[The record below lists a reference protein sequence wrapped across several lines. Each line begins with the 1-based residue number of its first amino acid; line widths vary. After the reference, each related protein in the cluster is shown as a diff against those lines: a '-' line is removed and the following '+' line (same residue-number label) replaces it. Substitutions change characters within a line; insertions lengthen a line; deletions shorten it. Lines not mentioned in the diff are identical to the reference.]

1 MKKRENMSK
10 VIQLSIPQEP
20 EIDSGN
26 LLVDDIE
33 TIHYRNWI
41 DSYIDYIDF
50 KYEFK
55 CRWPNVWMI
64 LNENHSH

>member
-1 MKKRENMSK
+1 MSK

-50 KYEFK
+50 KYEVK
-55 CRWPNVWMI
+55 YSWPNVWMI

>member
-1 MKKRENMSK
+1 MSEI
-10 VIQLSIPQEP
+10 IQLSIPQEP

-33 TIHYRNWI
+33 TIPYKNWI

-50 KYEFK
+50 KFEFK
-55 CRWPNVWMI
+55 YR
-64 LNENHSH
+64 

>member
-1 MKKRENMSK
+1 MSK

-33 TIHYRNWI
+33 TISYKNWI
-41 DSYIDYIDF
+41 DSYIDYIDGYYNQ
-50 KYEFK
+50 KYS
-55 CRWPNVWMI
+55 WPNVWMI
-64 LNENHSH
+64 LNESYSQ

>member
-1 MKKRENMSK
+1 MSEI
-10 VIQLSIPQEP
+10 IQLSIPQEP

-33 TIHYRNWI
+33 TIPYKNLI

-50 KYEFK
+50 KFEFK
-55 CRWPNVWMI
+55 YRWPNVWMI
-64 LNENHSH
+64 LNENDSH

>member
-1 MKKRENMSK
+1 MSEI
-10 VIQLSIPQEP
+10 IQLSIPQEP

-33 TIHYRNWI
+33 TIPYKNWI

-50 KYEFK
+50 KFEFK
-55 CRWPNVWMI
+55 YRWPNVWMI
-64 LNENHSH
+64 LNENYSQ

>member
-1 MKKRENMSK
+1 MSK

-33 TIHYRNWI
+33 TIPYKNWI
-41 DSYIDYIDF
+41 DSYIDYIDGYYNQ
-50 KYEFK
+50 KYS
-55 CRWPNVWMI
+55 WPNVWMI
-64 LNENHSH
+64 LNESYSQ